1 MLELYKTDS
10 ITTIEDLK
18 DFITVIFVIVDDIYQ
33 EVTPAYIKNRKN
45 SKNSIMNDSEIIT
58 LSLSGELMSIDSE
71 KAWLGYC
78 KRNLKE
84 LFPSFCSR
92 TRFNRTRRALYRTIE
107 LIRHSLTK
115 FISLQYDCFR
125 IVDSMPVYACKFG
138 RARFHKTFTGYAAY
152 GKCASK
158 KETFYGFK
166 LHSLITFDGYITDFI
181 LTSASID
188 DREALWE
195 LTDNAKY
202 LTILGDKGYIGNSIH
217 TELYSERSI
226 NLVSLKRNNSKIQL
240 PKKLRQ
246 QIFKKRR
253 LIETVNSQ
261 LSEQLNVPKVL
272 AKSRLGLLARLE
284 TKILAHN
291 ICCFIN
297 KFLRKSMDILKI
309 KQLLFG

>member
-1 MLELYKTDS
+1 MLELYKNDS
-10 ITTIEDLK
+10 ITAIEDLK

-33 EVTPAYIKNRKN
+33 EVTPAYIKNRRN
-45 SKNSIMNDSEIIT
+45 SNHSLMSDSEIIT
-58 LSLSGELMSIDSE
+58 VSLTGELMSIDSE
-71 KAWLGYC
+71 NAWVGYC
-78 KRNLKE
+78 KKNLKE
-84 LFPSFCSR
+84 LFPTFCSR

-107 LIRHSLTK
+107 LIRYKLTK
-115 FISLQYDCFR
+115 VIGYSYDSFR
-125 IVDSMPVYACKFG
+125 IADSMPIYACKFG
-138 RARFHKTFTGYAAY
+138 RARFHKTYRGYAAY

-166 LHSLITFDGYITDFI
+166 LHSLIAFDGYITDFT

-195 LTDNAKY
+195 LTDDKNC
-202 LTILGDKGYIGNSIH
+202 LTILGDKGYIGDSICS
-217 TELYSERSI
+217 ELDKERNI
-226 NLVSLKRNNSKIQL
+226 KLISLKRNNSKVQL
-240 PKKLRQ
+240 PKQLRQ

-261 LSEQLNVPKVL
+261 LSEHLNIAKVL
-272 AKSRLGLLARLE
+272 AKSRLGLLARLQ

-297 KFLRKSMDILKI
+297 KVLRKSVDTLKI
-309 KQLLFG
+309 KQLIFG

>member
-10 ITTIEDLK
+10 ITVIEDLK

-33 EVTPAYIKNRKN
+33 DITPAYIKNRRN
-45 SKNSIMNDSEIIT
+45 SNHSKMSDSEIIT
-58 LSLSGELMSIDSE
+58 ISLVGELMSIDSE
-71 KAWLGYC
+71 NAWVGYC
-78 KRNLKE
+78 KKNLKE

-92 TRFNRTRRALYRTIE
+92 TRFNRTRRALYKTIE
-107 LIRHSLTK
+107 LIRHNLTER
-115 FISLQYDCFR
+115 FGYHYDYFR
-125 IVDSMPVYACKFG
+125 IVDSMPIYACKFG
-138 RARFHKTFTGYAAY
+138 RARFHKTYRGYAAY

-158 KETFYGFK
+158 KETYYGFK
-166 LHSLITFDGYITDFI
+166 LHSLISFDGYITDYT

-195 LTDNAKY
+195 LTDHKNH
-202 LTILGDKGYIGNSIH
+202 LTILGDKGYIGDNIRS
-217 TELYSERSI
+217 ELEKERNI
-226 NLVSLKRNNSKIQL
+226 NLLALKRNNSKAQL
-240 PKKLRQ
+240 PKQLRQ

-261 LSEQLNVPKVL
+261 LSEQLNIAKVL

-297 KFLRKSMDILKI
+297 KVLMKIVDTLKI
-309 KQLLFG
+309 KQLIFG